1 MKIFQFSLYYWIVF
15 TVKLVEPVKKEVIKE
30 VEAANGDLF
39 SDDVI
44 MQNRIKLAQ
53 KMGSPNARKTK
64 TYVI

>member
-1 MKIFQFSLYYWIVF
+1 MVF

-30 VEAANGDLF
+30 VEVEATNGDLF

-64 TYVI
+64 TFVILQVS